1 MANQKKTKV
10 ISESSNTLS
19 QDAQPQAMPD
29 MQTQAMPDMQT
40 QEALTPVVATP
51 VVKAKA
57 VKNKLASKP
66 VSEIVQPKSEQVVEA
81 ASEPTVLE
89 GGAKKVKK
97 SRKVK
102 QETEQQ
108 AESDVVL
115 VVKKTKKAKKSTDEQ
130 NEECPEGDDDCK
142 TRSFKVQL
150 PGLEDFTGRFTGL
163 TPYQA
168 ANKAL
173 SKYFRN
179 KENLNLSEN
188 NVVFS
193 IKESTRGS
201 KRNTYTY
208 KGNRVKL
215 DVPITYVIKS
225 VSGEERVITKQYKN
239 QLIKL
244 KKNVAVENVAIA

>member
-29 MQTQAMPDMQT
+29 MQTQ
-40 QEALTPVVATP
+40 EALTPVAATP

-66 VSEIVQPKSEQVVEA
+66 VSEIVQPKSEHVVEA
-81 ASEPTVLE
+81 ATTEPIVLD

-108 AESDVVL
+108 AESEVVL

-130 NEECPEGDDDCK
+130 NEECPEGDEDCK

>member
-1 MANQKKTKV
+1 MPKKTKV
-10 ISESSNTLS
+10 ISESSNS
-19 QDAQPQAMPD
+19 QPLEAQSQE
-29 MQTQAMPDMQT
+29 TQSQEVQIMQT
-40 QEALTPVVATP
+40 QEVITPVVETP
-51 VVKAKA
+51 VVKAKV
-57 VKNKLASKP
+57 VKKKISSKT
-66 VSEIVQPKSEQVVEA
+66 VSENDQPKVDLDVKETVI
-81 ASEPTVLE
+81 EPIVLE

-102 QETEQQ
+102 VSETEQQ

-130 NEECPEGDDDCK
+130 NEECVEGDDDCK

-244 KKNVAVENVAIA
+244 KKNVAIENVAIA